1 MNSHNSYTLIDQQN
15 GNLAFKVLPFEDN
28 VFFDHLQRLNY
39 FSLILVTEG
48 SGYARVDV
56 SEYEVNKNQ
65 LFCFTPYQPF
75 LFQSEENF
83 KGVAIHFHSDFFCIV
98 KHHKEVACN
107 GVLFNNIYNSPIVL
121 LSEQDREKLF
131 TIIDDMKEELSKE
144 ELAQSELILSY
155 LKVFLIQATRIKVSQ
170 TSRTTLPDDKSD
182 PILLQNLKDAIEINF
197 KLKHS
202 AGDYANLLGTN
213 SRSLAALVK
222 KYFDKT
228 LTDLITERIIIEAK
242 RELYLTTK
250 SIREIAFELGF
261 SDEFYFSRFFKNS
274 TNISPSLYR
283 ETVGFGRGE
292 V

>member
-222 KYFDKT
+222 KYFDKN
-228 LTDLITERIIIEAK
+228 
-242 RELYLTTK
+242 
-250 SIREIAFELGF
+250 
-261 SDEFYFSRFFKNS
+261 FYNRSA
-274 TNISPSLYR
+274 LC
-283 ETVGFGRGE
+283 
-292 V
+292 